1 MHTVYVQTVDHFV
14 VIDFSARV
22 SRPTTRKEGIPL
34 SDQMTKQLTEGLEVA
49 AQAAATRPDPKEAS
63 EACGQLITDQLNRGK

>member
-34 SDQMTKQLTEGLEVA
+34 SDQLTKQLIEGLEAA
-49 AQAAATRPDPKEAS
+49 AQTAATPPDPKEAS
-63 EACGQLITDQLNRGK
+63 DAFGQLITDQLSRGK